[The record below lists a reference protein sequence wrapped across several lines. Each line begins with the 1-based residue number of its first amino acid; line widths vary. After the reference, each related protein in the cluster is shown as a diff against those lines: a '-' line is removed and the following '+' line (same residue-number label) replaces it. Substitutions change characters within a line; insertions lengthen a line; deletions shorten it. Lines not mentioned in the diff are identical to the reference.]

1 MNESPKAIEFAVVS
15 HAARLRETAL
25 SVLFALP
32 SLHLN
37 APARIRSC
45 S

>member
-15 HAARLRETAL
+15 HAAGARNRL
-25 SVLFALP
+25 SVLFA
-32 SLHLN
+32 SLSH
-37 APARIRSC
+37 APARTRSC